1 MLLCQILQSKSTM
14 LPPKFDD
21 WNRWIKFTKNLN
33 DIFKLKIILTSK
45 KFKIFSSVFI
55 LFSFV
60 NCLLSIYTKYEVF
73 DVIDDILIA
82 IFVF

>member
-1 MLLCQILQSKSTM
+1 M

-21 WNRWIKFTKNLN
+21 WNRWIKFRKNLN